1 VEHLHSALDALPEA
15 TNQEKEKLL
24 YRRARQV
31 DQLARFAISRILEN
45 DLREI
50 YKTDVSIANFWSK
63 PDDECTKLW
72 IIIDLD
78 AIT

>member
-1 VEHLHSALDALPEA
+1 
-15 TNQEKEKLL
+15 
-24 YRRARQV
+24 
-31 DQLARFAISRILEN
+31 LARFANSRILEN

-63 PDDECTKLW
+63 PDDERTKPLGSH
-72 IIIDLD
+72 IDLD